1 MRVQALKA
9 LGWEEEEIEVRVPSR
24 PLTEEEAREYLLRS
38 NKNVGEWD
46 WDLLANFSED
56 ELKRVGFSSE
66 ELDKIFDL
74 DLGKKEDEISE
85 PKKETDIKQ
94 GDIFLLGRHR
104 LMCGDATRKEDVEV
118 LMDGKKADMVFIDPP
133 YNVDYSSKNVFLN
146 KLDEGNR
153 IQTPILNDNIPN
165 FASFCRDFLINIK
178 SSVNDYNSVY
188 ITFSGK
194 DLVVLLNELERS
206 GFYLSQIL
214 VWVKN
219 NIVLSRLDYQPK
231 HEFIIYGWWGKHKFY
246 GKNQQSVWEI
256 DKPLKSDLH
265 PTQKPIELIEKAILN
280 SSRRR
285 DVVLDLFLGS
295 GSTLIACEKTNRV
308 CYGMELNPLYVQ
320 TVTDRWEWFTGNK
333 AIKLT

>member
-1 MRVQALKA
+1 MEPLYWKTEKRKVRDLILFEGNPRKMSQEQAKQLLNSLKKFNYVELIVINQKNRVIAGNMRVRALKA

-133 YNVDYSSKNVFLN
+133 LPFL
-146 KLDEGNR
+146 
-153 IQTPILNDNIPN
+153 PP
-165 FASFCRDFLINIK
+165 
-178 SSVNDYNSVY
+178 
-188 ITFSGK
+188 
-194 DLVVLLNELERS
+194 LLLGRY
-206 GFYLSQIL
+206 GF
-214 VWVKN
+214 
-219 NIVLSRLDYQPK
+219 
-231 HEFIIYGWWGKHKFY
+231 H
-246 GKNQQSVWEI
+246 
-256 DKPLKSDLH
+256 
-265 PTQKPIELIEKAILN
+265 
-280 SSRRR
+280 
-285 DVVLDLFLGS
+285 
-295 GSTLIACEKTNRV
+295 
-308 CYGMELNPLYVQ
+308 
-320 TVTDRWEWFTGNK
+320 
-333 AIKLT
+333 